1 MSDVVKMVCRRCG
14 KEFSTNNLQRRYCS
28 DQCQMRAK
36 HDRERERSRSVYKEK
51 KKECEKR
58 KNNAEAIESIAN
70 RAWETERMSYGKYVA
85 KYGL

>member
-1 MSDVVKMVCRRCG
+1 
-14 KEFSTNNLQRRYCS
+14 
-28 DQCQMRAK
+28 MRAK
-36 HDRERERSRSVYKEK
+36 HEREREKSKSVYKEK